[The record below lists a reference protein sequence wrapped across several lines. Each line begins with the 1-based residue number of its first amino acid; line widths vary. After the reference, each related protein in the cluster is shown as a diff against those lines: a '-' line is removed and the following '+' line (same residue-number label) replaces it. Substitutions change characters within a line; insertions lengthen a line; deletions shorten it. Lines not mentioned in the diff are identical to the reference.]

1 MKDRSKKILKLAKD
15 HIFIILMIIFI
26 FIGWIFL
33 SYIMR
38 PSEPRIVNQIS
49 LTTEYGHKFIIIEKN
64 INFPQ
69 DNYFIEVYY
78 DELKE
83 KNYITKITKK
93 ENETIDI
100 INIYK
105 SDNIN
110 CYLLLDV
117 LIYKESKED
126 KFKRISTKTFP
137 YIDDDVEE
145 YSMFIPVAKNLIK
158 TNEWKWVKTFSQFLI
173 KAEDEY
179 TIELLKRYSKG
190 EFYPYEL
197 INNKDS
203 GYTEEEIRNFS
214 KNLLEDNSIKISSHV
229 GVGMFEKWEF

>member
-83 KNYITKITKK
+83 K
-93 ENETIDI
+93 I
-100 INIYK
+100 I
-105 SDNIN
+105 
-110 CYLLLDV
+110 
-117 LIYKESKED
+117 
-126 KFKRISTKTFP
+126 
-137 YIDDDVEE
+137 
-145 YSMFIPVAKNLIK
+145 
-158 TNEWKWVKTFSQFLI
+158 
-173 KAEDEY
+173 
-179 TIELLKRYSKG
+179 
-190 EFYPYEL
+190 
-197 INNKDS
+197 
-203 GYTEEEIRNFS
+203 
-214 KNLLEDNSIKISSHV
+214 
-229 GVGMFEKWEF
+229 